1 MKNKKFLIIFVFICS
16 IIFCIFYYIFSLSG
30 NNINISQE
38 QIVEEALKEF
48 NKYEA
53 NLEITVKSNKNE
65 NKYEVNQI
73 VNNQYS
79 KQEVMSPENLK
90 NMIIELEE
98 NKLKILNSN
107 LNMEKIYE
115 NYDYVLN
122 NSLFLNTFAND
133 YFNNNSEIYEKDGKI
148 VVEIKLSN
156 NPNTYIKYKYLYL
169 DAKSYVPEKLEI
181 KDITKNPYIS
191 IIYND
196 IKIK

>member
-16 IIFCIFYYIFSLSG
+16 IIFCIFYYIFSVSG

-48 NKYEA
+48 NNYEA
-53 NLEITVKSNKNE
+53 SLEVIVKSNKNE
-65 NKYEVNQI
+65 NKYEINQI
-73 VNNQYS
+73 VNNEYS

-90 NMIIELEE
+90 NMTIELEK

-148 VVEIKLSN
+148 IVEIKLSN

-169 DAKSYVPEKLEI
+169 DAKSYMPEKLEI

>member
-16 IIFCIFYYIFSLSG
+16 IIFCIFYYIFSVSG

-38 QIVEEALKEF
+38 KIVEEALKEF
-48 NKYEA
+48 NNYEA

-98 NKLKILNSN
+98 NRLKILNSN

-148 VVEIKLSN
+148 VIEIKLSN

>member
-1 MKNKKFLIIFVFICS
+1 MKKQKFLIIFVFICS
-16 IIFCIFYYIFSLSG
+16 IIFCFFYYIFSVSG

-48 NKYEA
+48 NNYEA

-73 VNNQYS
+73 VNNEYS
-79 KQEVMSPENLK
+79 KQEMISPENLK
-90 NMIIELEE
+90 NMIIELEK

-148 VVEIKLSN
+148 IVEIKLSN
-156 NPNTYIKYKYLYL
+156 NSNTYIKYKYLYL

>member
-1 MKNKKFLIIFVFICS
+1 MKKQKFLIIFVFICS
-16 IIFCIFYYIFSLSG
+16 IIFCIFYYIFSVSG

-38 QIVEEALKEF
+38 QIVEKALKEF
-48 NKYEA
+48 NNYEA

-73 VNNQYS
+73 VNNEYS
-79 KQEVMSPENLK
+79 KQEMMSPENLK
-90 NMIIELEE
+90 NMIIELEK
-98 NKLKILNSN
+98 NKLKVLNSN

-133 YFNNNSEIYEKDGKI
+133 YFNNDSEIYEKDGKI
-148 VVEIKLSN
+148 IVEIKLSN

>member
-16 IIFCIFYYIFSLSG
+16 IIFCVFYYIFSVSG

-48 NKYEA
+48 NNYEA

-65 NKYEVNQI
+65 NKYQVNQI
-73 VNNQYS
+73 VNNEYS
-79 KQEVMSPENLK
+79 KQEMMSPENLK
-90 NMIIELEE
+90 NMIIELEK

-133 YFNNNSEIYEKDGKI
+133 YFNNDSEIYEKYGKI
-148 VVEIKLSN
+148 IVEIKLSN

>member
-1 MKNKKFLIIFVFICS
+1 MKKQKFLIIFVFICS
-16 IIFCIFYYIFSLSG
+16 IIFCIFYYIFSVSG

-38 QIVEEALKEF
+38 QIVEKALKEF
-48 NKYEA
+48 NNYEA

-73 VNNQYS
+73 VNNEYS
-79 KQEVMSPENLK
+79 KQEMMSPENLK
-90 NMIIELEE
+90 NMIIELEK
-98 NKLKILNSN
+98 NKLKVLNSN

-133 YFNNNSEIYEKDGKI
+133 YFNNDSEIYEKDGKI

>member
-16 IIFCIFYYIFSLSG
+16 IIFCIFYYIFFVSG
-30 NNINISQE
+30 NNINRSQE
-38 QIVEEALKEF
+38 QIVEDVLKEF
-48 NKYEA
+48 NTYEA
-53 NLEITVKSNKNE
+53 NIEVTVKSNKNE
-65 NKYEVNQI
+65 NKYEIKQI
-73 VNNQYS
+73 VDNDYS
-79 KQEVMSPENLK
+79 KQEVVSPENIK
-90 NMIIELEE
+90 NMTIELDK

-115 NYDYVLN
+115 NYDYILN
-122 NSLFLNTFAND
+122 NSLFLNSFSND
-133 YFNNNSEIYEKDGKI
+133 YFNNNSEIYEENGKI

-169 DAKSYVPEKLEI
+169 DAKSYVPEKLLI
-181 KDITKNPYIS
+181 KGITKNPYIS

>member
-1 MKNKKFLIIFVFICS
+1 MINKKFLIIFVFICS
-16 IIFCIFYYIFSLSG
+16 IIFCIFYYIFSDSG
-30 NNINISQE
+30 NNINRSQE
-38 QIVEEALKEF
+38 QIVEEVLNGF
-48 NKYEA
+48 NNYEA
-53 NLEITVKSNKNE
+53 NMEVTVKSNKNQ
-65 NKYEVNQI
+65 NKYEINQ
-73 VNNQYS
+73 VVDNEYS
-79 KQEVMSPENLK
+79 KQEVVSPENLK
-90 NMIIELEE
+90 NMIIELEK

-122 NSLFLNTFAND
+122 NSLFLNSFTND
-133 YFNNNSEIYEKDGKI
+133 YFNNNSEIYEEDGKI

-156 NPNTYIKYKYLYL
+156 NSNTYTKYKYLYL
-169 DAKSYVPEKLEI
+169 NAENYAPEKLVI

>member
-16 IIFCIFYYIFSLSG
+16 IIFCVFYYIFSVSG

-48 NKYEA
+48 NNYEA

-65 NKYEVNQI
+65 NKYQVNQI
-73 VNNQYS
+73 VNNEYS
-79 KQEVMSPENLK
+79 KQEMMSPENLK
-90 NMIIELEE
+90 NMIIELEK

-133 YFNNNSEIYEKDGKI
+133 YFNNDSEIYEKDGKI
-148 VVEIKLSN
+148 IVEIKLSN

>member
-1 MKNKKFLIIFVFICS
+1 M
-16 IIFCIFYYIFSLSG
+16 
-30 NNINISQE
+30 
-38 QIVEEALKEF
+38 
-48 NKYEA
+48 
-53 NLEITVKSNKNE
+53 
-65 NKYEVNQI
+65 
-73 VNNQYS
+73 
-79 KQEVMSPENLK
+79 MSPENLK
-90 NMIIELEE
+90 NMIIELEK

-133 YFNNNSEIYEKDGKI
+133 YFNNDSEIYEKDGKI
-148 VVEIKLSN
+148 IVEIKLSN

>member
-1 MKNKKFLIIFVFICS
+1 MKKQKFLIIFVFICS
-16 IIFCIFYYIFSLSG
+16 IIFCIFYYIFSVSG

-48 NKYEA
+48 NNYEA

-148 VVEIKLSN
+148 IVEIKLSN

-169 DAKSYVPEKLEI
+169 DAKSHIPEKLEI

-196 IKIK
+196 IKFK

>member
-1 MKNKKFLIIFVFICS
+1 MKNEKNLIIFVFICS
-16 IIFCIFYYIFSLSG
+16 IIFIICYYIFCISG

-38 QIVEEALKEF
+38 KVVEEILNEF
-48 NKYEA
+48 NNYEA
-53 NLEITVKSNKNE
+53 NIEVTVRSNKNE
-65 NKYEVNQI
+65 NKYEMTQT
-73 VNNQYS
+73 VNNNYS
-79 KQEVMSPENLK
+79 KQEIKKPENLK

-115 NYDYVLN
+115 NYNYILN

-133 YFNNNSEIYEKDGKI
+133 FSNNDSEVYKENGKTVI
-148 VVEIKLSN
+148 EVKLSN
-156 NPNTYIKYKYLYL
+156 NTNTYIKYKCLYL
-169 DAKSYVPEKLEI
+169 NEKTHIPEKLVI